1 VALFSVTEDGGFQRW
16 DAHMPP
22 RRGLPGDPLPAG
34 EVFSL
39 PYYMARAFD
48 LFRTLV
54 LDTTVDGR
62 GLGPQPTSE
71 GTSDPVGAV
80 TYLARLGTFA
90 TAATL
95 AEGLGV
101 LATILG
107 SASSSASLS
116 LLKEAEAVC
125 SRLRLWLEDRWLA
138 EDQHRF
144 LWEVADLTLA
154 SLV

>member
-1 VALFSVTEDGGFQRW
+1 FQRW

-22 RRGLPGDPLPAG
+22 RAGLPGDPLPAG

-39 PYYMARAFD
+39 TYYMAKAFD

-54 LDTTVDGR
+54 LDTTLDGR
-62 GLGPQPTSE
+62 GLGPQPTRE
-71 GTSDPVGAV
+71 RASDAAGAV
-80 TYLARLGTFA
+80 AYLARLGTFA

-107 SASSSASLS
+107 AAPASASAG

-138 EDQHRF
+138 DDQHRF
-144 LWEVADLTLA
+144 LWEV
-154 SLV
+154 